1 MAGIFLSY
9 LYFSF
14 DGNEAAPSRNG
25 PKSADD
31 PRTCP
36 QLHRLQLRATLA
48 SFVRNNFLGTDQPRG
63 PMRGASWTTHPTTRR
78 TDDIDPLAS
87 KTTHNDEY
95 QDPSA
100 RGLSGARQPT
110 SRRRS
115 PMAGIRWGEASKPGP
130 LGDRRFGGW
139 TKTLAANGKYEG
151 SLRDRQPASS
161 EGGSMFDPAIKQLPP
176 GGYVTLRGVSKP
188 MLCTHPTSCGPLSH
202 GASCEGPD
210 AVVGLSRGRPIWSY
224 EPSAANDLEDGED
237 SEYEDQDE
245 ARAPTSP
252 DWDDSAPEEVEVIP
266 TVDVEAPTPLASGR
280 TRLRAPA
287 SLYHLFCGG
296 VGGFLGAMA
305 SGFSLI
311 GGCDTSERARLTF
324 TNIAHAPTTV
334 CMLRAFG
341 VLWWCLLLGYG
352 GFVGGAA
359 PGVCEWGAVTR
370 CSLSLSSA
378 GPQRR

>member
-1 MAGIFLSY
+1 
-9 LYFSF
+9 
-14 DGNEAAPSRNG
+14 
-25 PKSADD
+25 
-31 PRTCP
+31 
-36 QLHRLQLRATLA
+36 
-48 SFVRNNFLGTDQPRG
+48 
-63 PMRGASWTTHPTTRR
+63 
-78 TDDIDPLAS
+78 
-87 KTTHNDEY
+87 
-95 QDPSA
+95 
-100 RGLSGARQPT
+100 
-110 SRRRS
+110 
-115 PMAGIRWGEASKPGP
+115 
-130 LGDRRFGGW
+130 
-139 TKTLAANGKYEG
+139 
-151 SLRDRQPASS
+151 
-161 EGGSMFDPAIKQLPP
+161 
-176 GGYVTLRGVSKP
+176 
-188 MLCTHPTSCGPLSH
+188 
-202 GASCEGPD
+202 
-210 AVVGLSRGRPIWSY
+210 
-224 EPSAANDLEDGED
+224 
-237 SEYEDQDE
+237 
-245 ARAPTSP
+245 
-252 DWDDSAPEEVEVIP
+252 
-266 TVDVEAPTPLASGR
+266 VDVEAPTPLASGR